1 MEPVNIDMRMSSSFV
16 MYLIPNYG
24 LKMCLVGE
32 TSDTQAT
39 FGRER
44 VKARGFLVVKGMLGP
59 FLR

>member
-44 VKARGFLVVKGMLGP
+44 VKARG
-59 FLR
+59 R

>member
-16 MYLIPNYG
+16 MYFIPNYG

-44 VKARGFLVVKGMLGP
+44 VKARGRYGSF
-59 FLR
+59 